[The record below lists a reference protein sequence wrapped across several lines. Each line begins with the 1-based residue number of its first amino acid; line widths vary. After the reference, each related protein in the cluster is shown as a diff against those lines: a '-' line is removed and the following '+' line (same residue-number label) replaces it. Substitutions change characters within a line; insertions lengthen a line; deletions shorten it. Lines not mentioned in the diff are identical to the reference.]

1 MSLRSLVMA
10 TLKDIGVPVRFITYS
25 GDEDTYIL
33 FYVYT
38 VSDALSMED
47 EETFAN
53 HYVQISIFTK
63 DPTKYSELEKE
74 VKSRLKRAGFFRS
87 NEQDLYENETELFHK
102 VLRYGTTLNTEEE

>member
-1 MSLRSLVMA
+1 MA

-74 VKSRLKRAGFFRS
+74 VKSRLKRAGFFVQTSRTFMKTKLS
-87 NEQDLYENETELFHK
+87 FFTKSCVMGRH
-102 VLRYGTTLNTEEE
+102 